1 MEKGVRMMAF
11 RESHCG
17 ERINNKKAGVIQG
30 GGSGD
35 VCGVKDICDKGNSM
49 GQSRE
54 ERIIMV

>member
-1 MEKGVRMMAF
+1 MMAF
-11 RESHCG
+11 RESHNG
-17 ERINNKKAGVIQG
+17 ERITNKKAGVIQG